1 MEKGS
6 LIPNCSLK
14 ELNTWQCG
22 GRCLWLAAPASASE
36 AQRLIERARDSATT
50 LYVLGGGS
58 NVLVQEGFL
67 NAGVIS
73 AAAMDSLDVN
83 EEGGAA
89 YLEAGAG
96 LPVKKIL
103 ALALENGWGGLAF
116 LAGIPGTVGGALY
129 GNAGAAGESF
139 APLVEWVETVSRQ
152 GKKRRWLRKELLW
165 QYRASPWTEPPLLI
179 TKALF
184 RLPYESKYNII
195 KNIRH
200 FAELKKGQPLGA
212 KTAGCVFKN
221 PPGAAAGKLLD
232 SCGCKE
238 LALGGA
244 RVSPRHAN
252 FIENRGGARAEDIYN
267 LTKICRKRVYEE
279 FGIRLDYEIKFF
291 GAF

>member
-1 MEKGS
+1 MEKGA

-36 AQRLIERARDSATT
+36 ALTLIEKARDSATA

-58 NVLVQEGFL
+58 NVLVQEGLL

-73 AAAMDSLDVN
+73 AAAMDSFAVR

-103 ALALENGWGGLAF
+103 ALALENGWGALSF

-152 GKKRRWLRKELLW
+152 GKKRRWLREELLW
-165 QYRASPWTEPPLLI
+165 QYRASPWAEPPLLI

-200 FAELKKGQPLGA
+200 FAELKKGQPIGA

-252 FIENRGGARAEDIYN
+252 FIENCGGARAEDIYN
-267 LTKICRKRVYEE
+267 LTKICRTRVYEE
-279 FGIRLDYEIKFF
+279 FGIRLEYEIKFL